1 MFNPN
6 DADQC
11 CDRTLV
17 QDLQCATV
25 SRSCIKYLPDK
36 ININILA
43 TKMPLLTNLFDLG
56 KGYYCG
62 LGPITGTQ
70 LHETY

>member
-1 MFNPN
+1 MNNPN

-11 CDRTLV
+11 CDETLV

-36 ININILA
+36 ININIWRRFLVKSLGYKNA
-43 TKMPLLTNLFDLG
+43 TLS
-56 KGYYCG
+56 
-62 LGPITGTQ
+62 
-70 LHETY
+70 